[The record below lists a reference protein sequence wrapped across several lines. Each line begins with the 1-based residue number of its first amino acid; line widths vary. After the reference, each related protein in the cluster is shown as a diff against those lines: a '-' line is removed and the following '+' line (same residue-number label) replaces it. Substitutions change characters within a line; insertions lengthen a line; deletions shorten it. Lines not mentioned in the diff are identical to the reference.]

1 MILSLDETGE
11 QNLSTITTC
20 SGETL
25 KKISFCSFM
34 FDFRELK
41 LFKPV

>member
-11 QNLSTITTC
+11 QNLSSITLTC
-20 SGETL
+20 L
-25 KKISFCSFM
+25 KKIGFCSFM

>member
-1 MILSLDETGE
+1 MILSLDEAGE
-11 QNLSTITTC
+11 QNLSSITLTC
-20 SGETL
+20 LAETFG
-25 KKISFCSFM
+25 FCSFM